1 MSTCVRGNPL
11 SYSTDCRRSR
21 AQVHTTPLTQFSFA
35 TQAVQLEG
43 IKASR
48 LYSYTT
54 AQTLCAN
61 LHLSQQKQPR
71 IKSQESICARPRL
84 SQSMARGITKAG
96 VATEMVDLLSVDT
109 QELVEIIGRNA
120 GVALLAPP
128 SDSQEAQN
136 AVATVLSAVKAKKQ
150 KVRAWHGLRA

>member
-1 MSTCVRGNPL
+1 MPHGG
-11 SYSTDCRRSR
+11 
-21 AQVHTTPLTQFSFA
+21 AH
-35 TQAVQLEG
+35 
-43 IKASR
+43 ASR
-48 LYSYTT
+48 LRSHST
-54 AQTLCAN
+54 AQMLWATFMSATKS
-61 LHLSQQKQPR
+61 LSAR
-71 IKSQESICARPRL
+71 RFSRSIPLLASTKISAKHTECICDRLRL

-150 KVRAWHGLRA
+150 KVRFWHAPPFTHGLRLCRVRLGKIKGSNKS